1 MKLILL
7 FALCLLYITPCFSQ
21 IKKDNV
27 FLVGTSSVIPKG
39 YVGIFDGFGR
49 IDIEKERFDKDDP
62 ISFRIGNPKIEYT
75 VVLYHYNLYN
85 KNRPDLYVENIR
97 IADLKSEVYPSVEII
112 NIDEFFAGKTKM
124 EVWRWMLYHHLSK
137 TYIWVVDYN
146 SAYKSSEKL
155 SKPDMIKVVQVRIF
169 VDNIPEEFRRSYY
182 STYNALYGKND

>member
-1 MKLILL
+1 MKRILL
-7 FALCLLYITPCFSQ
+7 FTLCLLYITPCFSQ
-21 IKKDNV
+21 IEKDNI
-27 FLVGTSSVIPKG
+27 FLVGTTSIIPKG

-49 IDIEKERFDKDDP
+49 INVTKKRQDKDDP
-62 ISFRIGNPKIEYT
+62 IAFHIGSINAEYEII
-75 VVLYHYNLYN
+75 LYHFNIYNTN
-85 KNRPDLYVENIR
+85 IPDLYIEDIR

-124 EVWRWMLYHHLSK
+124 EVWRWMLYHHLNK

-155 SKPDMIKVVQVRIF
+155 SEPDMIKVVQVRIF

-182 STYNALYGKND
+182 STYHALYGGN

>member
-1 MKLILL
+1 MNRILL
-7 FALCLLYITPCFSQ
+7 FTLCLLYTTPCFSQ
-21 IKKDNV
+21 IQKDNV
-27 FLVGTSSVIPKG
+27 FLIGTTTDFPKDFA
-39 YVGIFDGFGR
+39 GIFDGFIRVDGN
-49 IDIEKERFDKDDP
+49 KKKFNKDNP
-62 ISFRIGNPKIEYT
+62 ITFHIGNSNAGYEVMLQHFNY
-75 VVLYHYNLYN
+75 YN
-85 KNRPDLYVENIR
+85 KERPDLYVEDIR

-155 SKPDMIKVVQVRIF
+155 SEPDMIKVVQVKIF

-182 STYNALYGKND
+182 STYYAIYGKKD